1 MLTSVKG
8 FYENGKIV
16 LDELPKTDEKM
27 EVIVTFTKEIKEQP
41 KQKRQFGSMKGIV
54 IRMDDDFNEPLDDL
68 KDYM

>member
-41 KQKRQFGSMKGIV
+41 KQKRQFGSAKGILKY
-54 IRMDDDFNEPLDDL
+54 MSPDFNEPLDEL